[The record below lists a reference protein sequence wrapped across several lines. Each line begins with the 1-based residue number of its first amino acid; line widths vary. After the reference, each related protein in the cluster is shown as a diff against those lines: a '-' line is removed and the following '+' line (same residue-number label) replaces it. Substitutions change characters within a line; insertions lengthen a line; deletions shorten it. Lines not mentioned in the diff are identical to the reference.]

1 MEKEKR
7 SLYTFLFVVMIKRR
21 EVIAVA
27 DNGEEYLFASVT
39 DAVKILNIAP
49 TTVKRHAENNTAV
62 STKLG
67 VVVLKYAPEM

>member
-7 SLYTFLFVVMIKRR
+7 KLYTFLFVVMIQRR

>member
-1 MEKEKR
+1 MEKDKTICTPF
-7 SLYTFLFVVMIKRR
+7 YFGVVMKRR
-21 EVIAVA
+21 KVIAVA
-27 DNGEEYLFASVT
+27 DNGEEYIFASVT
-39 DAVKILNIAP
+39 DSVKILNIAP

>member
-1 MEKEKR
+1 MEKEKKI
-7 SLYTFLFVVMIKRR
+7 YTPFYIGVVMKRR
-21 EVIAVA
+21 KVIAVA

>member
-7 SLYTFLFVVMIKRR
+7 NLYTFLFVVMIKRR

-67 VVVLKYAPEM
+67 VVVLKYAPEI

>member
-1 MEKEKR
+1 MEKEEKICTPF
-7 SLYTFLFVVMIKRR
+7 YFGVVMKRR
-21 EVIAVA
+21 KVIAVA
-27 DNGEEYLFASVT
+27 DNGKEYLFASVT

>member
-1 MEKEKR
+1 M
-7 SLYTFLFVVMIKRR
+7 KRR
-21 EVIAVA
+21 KVIAVV

-49 TTVKRHAENNTAV
+49 TTVKRHAENNTVV

-67 VVVLKYAPEM
+67 IVVLKYAPEM

>member
-1 MEKEKR
+1 MEKEKKICTPF
-7 SLYTFLFVVMIKRR
+7 YFEVVMKRR
-21 EVIAVA
+21 KVIAAA

-67 VVVLKYAPEM
+67 VVVLKYTPEM

>member
-1 MEKEKR
+1 MEKEKKI
-7 SLYTFLFVVMIKRR
+7 YTPFYIGVVMKRR
-21 EVIAVA
+21 KVIAVA
-27 DNGEEYLFASVT
+27 DNGEEYLFSSVT

-67 VVVLKYAPEM
+67 VVVLKYAPEI

>member
-7 SLYTFLFVVMIKRR
+7 NLYTFLFGVVMKRR
-21 EVIAVA
+21 KVIAVA

>member
-1 MEKEKR
+1 MEKEKKI
-7 SLYTFLFVVMIKRR
+7 YTPFYIGVVMKRR
-21 EVIAVA
+21 KVIAVA
-27 DNGEEYLFASVT
+27 DNGEEDLFASVT

-67 VVVLKYAPEM
+67 VVVLKYAPEI